1 VDRTNPGLVDL
12 LVNQVRKDLALEK
25 TAPEKKPSILEKLQ
39 KTPTSEASV
48 LKPGKPVRREAL
60 R

>member
-1 VDRTNPGLVDL
+1 MSVTREDMAGCSVHLTGD
-12 LVNQVRKDLALEK
+12 E